1 MSLPETEFDPALKRS
16 IVAIL
21 VGAAAV
27 VFDSTILSVAI
38 PTLSADFD
46 APLDDIQ
53 WVVTGYLLAM
63 FAVIPVTGWA
73 QARFGGKR
81 LWLAALTVFTVGSA
95 LCGFAW
101 DAPSLIAFRVLQ
113 GLGGGVIVPLM
124 ATILM
129 QAAGGRAV
137 GRLMAVVGLPMALGP
152 ILGPVIGGLVLHVA
166 SWPWMFWLNL
176 PLGALGWVLAV
187 RMLPA
192 DPPTT
197 RPRLDVLG
205 LGLATVGVVSLI
217 FGLSNVAG
225 DGGFGHPDV
234 LVPVGIGLVLVA
246 GYVLH
251 ALTAG
256 EDALIDLALLTHRP
270 LAMSTILSFLAG
282 TAMYGAMF
290 MLPLFYQQLRGAD
303 ALGTGLLL
311 IPQGVGALASRGVA
325 GRLTDAIGSRW
336 VVVAGFAVMT
346 AATVPF
352 AVADASTSGWWL
364 GVVLFVRGLGTG
376 AVFMPLMATA
386 YVGLAHH
393 EIPHASIVTRVAQ
406 QVGGSFGIAVL
417 AVVLQRQTATVTSAD
432 QVAGAFGQTFW
443 WAVGL
448 MLVGLVVAPFL
459 PGKEMTA
466 AGGQASDRD
475 EPEIEGTEAVIETT
489 VEYRSGNPSVGTG
502 RALRRL

>member
-1 MSLPETEFDPALKRS
+1 MSTSETTLDPHLTRS

-27 VFDSTILSVAI
+27 VFDSTIMSVAI
-38 PTLSADFD
+38 PTLSADFH
-46 APLDDIQ
+46 APLDTIQ

-81 LWLAALTVFTVGSA
+81 LWLTALTVFTLGSA
-95 LCGFAW
+95 LCGLAW
-101 DAPSLIAFRVLQ
+101 STTSLVAFRVVQ

-129 QAAGGRAV
+129 QAAGGRSV
-137 GRLMAVVGLPMALGP
+137 GKLMAVVGLPMALGP

-166 SWPWMFWLNL
+166 TWPWMFWMNL
-176 PLGALGWVLAV
+176 PLGILGFVLAV
-187 RMLPA
+187 RLLPA

-197 RPRLDVLG
+197 RPSLDVV
-205 LGLATVGVVSLI
+205 GLALAAVGVVSLI

-225 DGGFGHPDV
+225 DGGFAHRDV
-234 LVPVGIGLVLVA
+234 LVPGAVGLVLTA
-246 GYVLH
+246 GYVGH
-251 ALTAG
+251 AVRRRG
-256 EDALIDLALLTHRP
+256 DALIDLALLRHRP
-270 LAMSTILSFLAG
+270 LAMSTLLSFLAG

-290 MLPLFYQQLRGAD
+290 MLPLFYQQLRGND

-311 IPQGVGALASRGVA
+311 IPQGIGALASRGIA
-325 GRLTDAIGSRW
+325 GRLTDTIGSRW
-336 VVVAGFAVMT
+336 VVVAGFALMT

-352 AVADASTSGWWL
+352 ALADASTSGWWL
-364 GVVLFVRGLGTG
+364 GAVLVVRGLGTG

-386 YVGLAHH
+386 YVGLTHD

-406 QVGGSFGIAVL
+406 QIGGSFGIAVL
-417 AVVLQRQTATVTSAD
+417 AVVLQRQTAVVSSPAR
-432 QVAGAFGQTFW
+432 AAAAFGQTFW

-448 MLVGLVVAPFL
+448 MVVGLVVAPFL
-459 PGKEMTA
+459 PGKEMT
-466 AGGQASDRD
+466 
-475 EPEIEGTEAVIETT
+475 EV
-489 VEYRSGNPSVGTG
+489 G
-502 RALRRL
+502 RARVDREDELALAEA